1 MAKVMF
7 INRYGKNEIKDMD
20 YIPRVDELIP
30 LFYQPYPRVT
40 QVAWFPEKILPEL
53 EGKHVDVLITVE

>member
-20 YIPRVDELIP
+20 YIPRVGELIP

-40 QVAWFPEKILPEL
+40 QVAWFPEKNIARA
-53 EGKHVDVLITVE
+53 